1 MNHQAKKKRRSRG
14 SEDAIR
20 EYLALGLVPNLGAYR
35 IKLLMQRV
43 DHPQEVFRLNRNELI
58 SIDGIG
64 PVVANAIQ
72 KFNDWDEV
80 DKLLRQ
86 TEACGAEIIS
96 YQDDDYPALLREI
109 FDPPI
114 LLWLKGDSD
123 ILDSPGV
130 AVIGTR
136 RATRY
141 GIRKAAEFSAA
152 LVSHNLTV
160 VSGLAYG
167 IDAIAHKTTIEAGGK
182 TIAVLGSGID
192 TIYPAKHKELAKDIW
207 ESGGAVISEFPPG
220 TKPDAGNFPV
230 RNRIVSGLSLGTL
243 VVESGLEG
251 GSMITARSALDQ
263 NREVFAIPHS
273 LDNENGKGCNAII
286 KRGWGKLVQQLDDIM
301 DELPVTYVKEE
312 LETRLEKKKWETVDL
327 DELSESICRW
337 LQGNTMPVHIDLL
350 SEKLELPSHRLLPKL
365 LELEMMGC
373 IRQSAGKKFELS

>member
-1 MNHQAKKKRRSRG
+1 MNHQVKKKRRSS
-14 SEDAIR
+14 SEGAIR

-43 DHPQEVFRLNRNELI
+43 DHPQDVFRLSTKELI

-64 PVVANAIQ
+64 PVVASAIQ

-96 YQDDDYPALLREI
+96 YQDSTYPSLLREI

-114 LLWLKGDSD
+114 LLWIKGYPG

-136 RATRY
+136 RATNY
-141 GIRKAAEFSAA
+141 GKKKAGEFTAA
-152 LVSHNLTV
+152 LVGHHLTV

-167 IDAIAHKTTIEAGGK
+167 VDAIAHKTALESGGK
-182 TIAVLGSGID
+182 TVAVLGSGID
-192 TIYPAKHKELAKDIW
+192 TIYPSKHIELAVGIW

-230 RNRIVSGLSLGTL
+230 RNRIVSGLTLGTL
-243 VVESGLEG
+243 VIESGLEG

-286 KRGWGKLVQQLDDIM
+286 KRGWGKLVQHIDDIL
-301 DELPVTYVKEE
+301 DELPVTYIPENRKPMA
-312 LETRLEKKKWETVDL
+312 TKKNWETSEL
-327 DELSESICRW
+327 DELSRSICQQ
-337 LQGNTMPVHIDLL
+337 LHEHTVPVHIDVL
-350 SEKLELPSHRLLPKL
+350 SEELELPSHRLLPKL
-365 LELEMMGC
+365 LELEMMDC
-373 IRQSAGKKFELS
+373 IKQTAGKKFELT